1 MIENVPLTG
10 LILAGGRARRMG
22 GNDKGLLSLAGQP
35 LVQHVLARL
44 RPQVDSILISANRH
58 TAEYGALGYPVLEDS
73 IAEFPGPLAGIL
85 AGMESCGRGW
95 LVVVPC
101 DAPLLPTDLVIR
113 FHRALAGTSGRVA
126 VAHDG
131 ERMQSVI
138 AMIDCSLTEDLHSYL
153 AAGERRVEQWFARQ
167 SAVHVDFSDVPE
179 AFANMNSPA
188 DLDELE
194 HRMRATRTE
203 PSPIVGSAKPTTPPN
218 HHSNGSQ

>member
-1 MIENVPLTG
+1 MTENAPLAG

-22 GNDKGLLSLAGQP
+22 GNDKGLLSLNGQP

-58 TAEYGALGYPVLEDS
+58 IAEYAALGYPVLEDS

-85 AGMESCGRGW
+85 AGMESCGQGW

-101 DAPLLPTDLVIR
+101 DAPLLPPDLVIR
-113 FHRALAGTSGRVA
+113 FHRVLAGTSARVA

-138 AMIDCSLTEDLHSYL
+138 AMIDCSLAEDLHSYL
-153 AAGERRVEQWFARQ
+153 AAGERRVEHWFARQ
-167 SAVHVDFSDVPE
+167 FAVHVDFSDAPE
-179 AFANMNSPA
+179 AFVNVNSPA
-188 DLDELE
+188 DLNELE
-194 HRMRATRTE
+194 HRLRATATE
-203 PSPIVGSAKPTTPPN
+203 PSSIGGKTKPIASPKQDLQG
-218 HHSNGSQ
+218 